1 MLGVY
6 YKKGDKHTE
15 VCLMQFRELLD
26 ERKVKY
32 RLLCDGETVND
43 KSINIIVVLGGDGSV
58 LRSTKLTDLD
68 IPIVAVNT
76 GNVGFLTSY
85 EPSRFKELLDD
96 IENEK
101 LIFSKRRLMC
111 VSYGEK
117 KFFALNDAVITK
129 NHEIDRVSECI
140 KLNLRIDGQ
149 FVDRYVGDGLIFG
162 TPTGST
168 AYAISAGGPIMVP
181 NVEAYVVAPICAH
194 SLHSRPIVFSLDS
207 LAEVTVSN
215 ASKECALFVD
225 GKMVASLP
233 PTSSVKIST
242 SDKFV
247 RICDESGKFF
257 SRLSEKLNQ
266 WSNNDL
272 LEVDHG

>member
-6 YKKGDKHTE
+6 YKKGDRHTE
-15 VCLMQFRELLD
+15 ECLVQFKELLN
-26 ERKVKY
+26 ENKVEY
-32 RLLCDGETVND
+32 RLFCDGETITDQSVEL
-43 KSINIIVVLGGDGSV
+43 IVVLGGDGSV
-58 LRSTKLTDLD
+58 LRSTKLSKLD

-85 EPSRFKELLDD
+85 EPTRLKELLDD
-96 IENEK
+96 IKNAN
-101 LIFSKRRLMC
+101 LVFSKRRLMR
-111 VSYGEK
+111 VTFDGQDY
-117 KFFALNDAVITK
+117 FALNDAVITK

-140 KLNLRIDGQ
+140 KLNLKIDEQ
-149 FVDRYVGDGLIFG
+149 FVDRYVGDGLVFG

-207 LAEVTVSN
+207 TAEVTVSK

-233 PTSSVKIST
+233 ATSSVKIST

-247 RICDESGKFF
+247 RICDESEKFF